1 MAGSGQQWLIIRNER
16 GQEMAQLLEP
26 EMHLEA
32 LQSAGNRLGPVKGF
46 MKNVELAAGG
56 LPLQRM
62 PNFLRSIFAWV
73 MPRFGP
79 RGLEFAKA
87 RIEMKAI
94 ESVIHLRN
102 TAPHKIKNM
111 VPSHVWKLV
120 RTYGLEPRNEEIK
133 GSRES
138 TYS

>member
-1 MAGSGQQWLIIRNER
+1 
-16 GQEMAQLLEP
+16 
-26 EMHLEA
+26 
-32 LQSAGNRLGPVKGF
+32 

-62 PNFLRSIFAWV
+62 PNFLRGIFAWV

-94 ESVIHLRN
+94 ESIIHLRSI
-102 TAPHKIKNM
+102 APHKIKNM
-111 VPSHVWKLV
+111 IPDHVWKLAK
-120 RTYGLEPRNEEIK
+120 RYGLEPQNDEIK

-138 TYS
+138 TYK